1 MHLLW
6 GDLMQLLLQR
16 MAPPPTEEQAR
27 QAAQAARVAVLAPHA
42 KPPS

>member
-27 QAAQAARVAVLAPHA
+27 
-42 KPPS
+42 